1 MTRSFCSRL
10 STIAALLCAMLLAPL
25 SLSAQAPAAAPVTGV
40 LTMLTIKP
48 DAQRPDITKTMPN
61 EVRETMKL
69 YLDGK
74 ITQWFGRGDG
84 RGVVFILN
92 CATVAEAKAI
102 TDTLPL
108 SKANLAAFEYIPL
121 TPLTPLRMLM
131 AEPPNAPKE

>member
-1 MTRSFCSRL
+1 MRRVFCFRL
-10 STIAALLCAMLLAPL
+10 LTIAAMLGALLVVPF

-48 DAQRPDITKTMPN
+48 DAQRPDITRTMPN
-61 EVRETMKL
+61 EVRETMRL

-74 ITQWFGRGDG
+74 IAQWFARGDG

-92 CATVAEAKAI
+92 CTTVAEAKAI

-121 TPLTPLRMLM
+121 TPLTPLRMLI
-131 AEPPNAPKE
+131 AEPSSAPKD